1 MLVRAGPARAAAG
14 GSAVSLKAHL
24 PAAPKLTYNVF
35 TFIIKV
41 NTFMGRRPG
50 RIHDRPFQMRVS
62 AEFLK
67 RLDHW
72 RRRQTDQ
79 PSRAE
84 AIRRLV
90 DVALE
95 VNGKRSR

>member
-1 MLVRAGPARAAAG
+1 
-14 GSAVSLKAHL
+14 
-24 PAAPKLTYNVF
+24 
-35 TFIIKV
+35 
-41 NTFMGRRPG
+41 
-50 RIHDRPFQMRVS
+50 MRVS
-62 AEFLK
+62 AAFLK

-72 RRRQTDQ
+72 RRRQKEQ

-95 VNGKRSR
+95 ANGKRAR

>member
-1 MLVRAGPARAAAG
+1 
-14 GSAVSLKAHL
+14 
-24 PAAPKLTYNVF
+24 
-35 TFIIKV
+35 
-41 NTFMGRRPG
+41 
-50 RIHDRPFQMRVS
+50 MRVS
-62 AEFLK
+62 ADFLK

-72 RRRQTDQ
+72 RRRQKDQ

-95 VNGKRSR
+95 ANRKRSR